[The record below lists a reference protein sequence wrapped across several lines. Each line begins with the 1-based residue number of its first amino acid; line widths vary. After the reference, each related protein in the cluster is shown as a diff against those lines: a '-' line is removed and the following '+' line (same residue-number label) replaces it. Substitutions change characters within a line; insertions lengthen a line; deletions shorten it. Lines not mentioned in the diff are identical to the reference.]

1 MAKPL
6 MKTYTQP
13 KQATFHVK
21 KGDEVVVISG
31 AQRGSRG
38 KVLSINRG
46 SNRVLVEGVRLIKK
60 ADRPT
65 QENPKG
71 GITEREGSIHVSN
84 LMLAADFAQR
94 KSSQSAPAAKPAKA
108 KAAKKD

>member
-6 MKTYTQP
+6 IKSSNQP
-13 KQATFHVK
+13 KQASFHVK
-21 KGDEVVVISG
+21 KGDEVVVIAG
-31 AQRGSRG
+31 AQRGQKG
-38 KVLSINRG
+38 KVLSISRL

-71 GITEREGSIHVSN
+71 GITEREGSIHISN

-94 KSSQSAPAAKPAKA
+94 KSSQSSAPAAKPAK
-108 KAAKKD
+108 KAAKKN

>member
-6 MKTYTQP
+6 IKSSNQP
-13 KQATFHVK
+13 KQASFHVK
-21 KGDEVVVISG
+21 KGDEVVVIAG

-38 KVLSINRG
+38 KVLSISRS
-46 SNRVLVEGVRLIKK
+46 SNRVLIEGVRLIKK

-71 GITEREGSIHVSN
+71 GITEREGSIHISN

-94 KSSQSAPAAKPAKA
+94 KSSSSAPAAKA

>member
-6 MKTYTQP
+6 MKSFDQP

-38 KVLSINRG
+38 KVLSINRS

-71 GITEREGSIHVSN
+71 GISEREGSIHISN
-84 LMLAADFAQR
+84 LMLAADFAKR
-94 KSSQSAPAAKPAKA
+94 KSSTSSEAKPTKA